1 MRSFRGILFNRD
13 LIDRVTSEQNR
24 KRRQIS
30 RHNNMSASQE
40 EPLFGENIDK
50 SLFEEGL
57 EEIANNLR
65 ERGESVFDLQAAKN
79 EMSVEKDKYVLIN
92 IYKGHA
98 SIVVVDK
105 ELFETILFSPV
116 WGQMIDGPHLK
127 FRDDFEAVRRMV
139 TTIPLQ
145 QYHVCLSDSGEKYIL
160 TRNMYYMPWLKKS
173 RSFFVGESAMA
184 YLYLQLLCLTVVPSR
199 YRLIIDDCLEFAKR
213 FAKEVAVRENDIR
226 GTDIRALFRTL
237 SVSEHYASAAVELSS
252 RNNPKSGQSAAILY
266 FSSFKVERLL
276 LVLALGLV
284 MIAIVLYL
292 II

>member
-1 MRSFRGILFNRD
+1 MA
-13 LIDRVTSEQNR
+13 
-24 KRRQIS
+24 
-30 RHNNMSASQE
+30 ASQE

-57 EEIANNLR
+57 VKIAKILR
-65 ERGESVFDLQAAKN
+65 KRGKSVFDLQAAKN
-79 EMSVEKDKYVLIN
+79 QMSLEKDKYVLIN

-105 ELFETILFSPV
+105 KLFETILISPV
-116 WGQMIDGPHLK
+116 WGQMIDGPNLV

-139 TTIPLQ
+139 ATIPLQ
-145 QYHVCLSDSGEKYIL
+145 QYHVCLSDSGKEYIL

-213 FAKEVAVRENDIR
+213 FAKEIAVRENDIR
-226 GTDIRALFRTL
+226 GTEIRALFRTL
-237 SVSEHYASAAVELSS
+237 SVSEHYASAAVEQSS
-252 RNNPKSGQSAAILY
+252 RNNPKSGPSAAISY
-266 FSSFKVERLL
+266 FTSFRVERLL
-276 LVLALGLV
+276 PVLGLV
-284 MIAIVLYL
+284 MITIVC
-292 II
+292 IIRWVSGKPE

>member
-1 MRSFRGILFNRD
+1 MA
-13 LIDRVTSEQNR
+13 
-24 KRRQIS
+24 
-30 RHNNMSASQE
+30 ASQE

-50 SLFEEGL
+50 SLFEEDL
-57 EEIANNLR
+57 VEIANNLR
-65 ERGESVFDLQAAKN
+65 KRGKSVFDLQAAKN
-79 EMSVEKDKYVLIN
+79 EMSVGKDKYVLIN

-116 WGQMIDGPHLK
+116 WGQMIDGPNLE
-127 FRDDFEAVRRMV
+127 FRDDFEAAKRMG
-139 TTIPLQ
+139 IPFK
-145 QYHVCLSDSGEKYIL
+145 QYHVCLSDSGKEYVL
-160 TRNMYYMPWLKKS
+160 TWNKCYMSFLKIS

-184 YLYLQLLCLTVVPSR
+184 YLYMQLLCLTVVPSR

-213 FAKEVAVRENDIR
+213 FAKEIAVRENGIR
-226 GTDIRALFRTL
+226 GTEIRALFRTL
-237 SVSEHYASAAVELSS
+237 SVSEHYASAAVEQSS

-292 II
+292 IIRWVSGKPE

>member
-1 MRSFRGILFNRD
+1 
-13 LIDRVTSEQNR
+13 
-24 KRRQIS
+24 
-30 RHNNMSASQE
+30 MSASQE

-57 EEIANNLR
+57 VEIANNLR
-65 ERGESVFDLQAAKN
+65 ERGKSVFDLQAAKN

-116 WGQMIDGPHLK
+116 WGQMIDGPNLE

-145 QYHVCLSDSGEKYIL
+145 QYHVCLSDSGKEYIL

-213 FAKEVAVRENDIR
+213 FAKEIAVRENDIR
-226 GTDIRALFRTL
+226 GTEIRALFRTL
-237 SVSEHYASAAVELSS
+237 SVSEHYASAAVEQSS

-292 II
+292 IIRWVSGEPE